1 MSSANE
7 KKKRTFKNK
16 YGRNETTLFERI
28 VDEKNPEDSKSQS
41 RLDRICRRR
50 KGIAHWVEMM

>member
-28 VDEKNPEDSKSQS
+28 VDEKNRRFQKSKSP
-41 RLDRICRRR
+41 
-50 KGIAHWVEMM
+50 

>member
-28 VDEKNPEDSKSQS
+28 VDEKKQKIPKVKVALTGFVD
-41 RLDRICRRR
+41 
-50 KGIAHWVEMM
+50 VESESHIGLK